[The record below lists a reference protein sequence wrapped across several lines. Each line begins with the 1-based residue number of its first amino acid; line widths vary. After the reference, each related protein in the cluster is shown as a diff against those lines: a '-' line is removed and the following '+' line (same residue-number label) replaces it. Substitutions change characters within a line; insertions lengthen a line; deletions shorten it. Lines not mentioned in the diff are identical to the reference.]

1 MAFVEFDP
9 TVDTVQDLVDEIV
22 DPGAS
27 LTVIP
32 GSINFEGAVVPFP
45 ASVGGTSPS
54 GIGQSSFYDGTL
66 PLGIDPGILLTSGDG
81 SPPDQNTQ
89 PAYSIRQ
96 LGNFDS
102 DLQAVANSAFSGA
115 GEVMDANILEFE
127 FVIEDP
133 SVRSVTF
140 DLIFGSDEF
149 PEFSDSSF
157 VDVAGVFVNGNNA
170 ALFNNNLTQ
179 PLSVISNNLTLGNFI
194 DNANNTLPIEYDGVS
209 SKLTVFAPVQQG
221 VNTIKFGVADTGDQ
235 DLDSGLFIANLN
247 TSNFTPGGGDGNSD
261 GGGSGILLEMPGTD
275 NDDVVASD
283 DLEADIDEFFD
294 SGDGDDNIESGNG
307 SDVVDPGAGD
317 DVVDAGDGDDFVA
330 PSAGDD
336 NLKGNDGDDNLN
348 GGIGDDTAS
357 GGNGEDDL
365 GGDGGNDKLLGGA
378 SGDLIVGNS
387 GNDILLGGT
396 GDDTLLGGI
405 GRDRLNGGA
414 GNDVL
419 TGGASIDRFIFNSN
433 EAFEPE
439 DFGIDEITDFSQ
451 TPGDIILLDRS
462 SFTAINSDAG
472 TGFSISDEFDIV
484 SSDAAA
490 ATSDGVIVYNSNNGN
505 LFYNPN
511 GSAAGF
517 GDGDQFATLT
527 GSPSLGADD
536 FFIRD

>member
-1 MAFVEFDP
+1 MAFVQFDP
-9 TVDTVQDLVDEIV
+9 NVNTVQDLVDAILV
-22 DPGAS
+22 PGAN
-27 LTVIP
+27 LTVTP
-32 GSINFEGAVVPFP
+32 GSINFEGAVVPLSP
-45 ASVGGTSPS
+45 SVGGTSPN

-81 SPPDQNTQ
+81 SPPDLNTDSG
-89 PAYSIRQ
+89 YSIDQ
-96 LGNFDS
+96 LGNSDP
-102 DLQAVANSAFSGA
+102 DLQVVADSAFSGA
-115 GEVMDANILEFE
+115 GEVLDANILEFE

-133 SVRSVTF
+133 NVSSVTF

-170 ALFNNNLTQ
+170 ALFNNDLTQ
-179 PLSVISNNLTLGNFI
+179 PLSVISNNLVLGNFI
-194 DNANNTLPIEYDGVS
+194 DNANNILPIEYDGVS
-209 SKLTVFAPVQQG
+209 STLTVFAPVQQG
-221 VNTIKFGVADTGDQ
+221 ENTIKFGVADTGDQ
-235 DLDSGLFIANLN
+235 ILDSGLFIANLN
-247 TSNFTPGGGDGNSD
+247 TSDLDIGDPD
-261 GGGSGILLEMPGTD
+261 DGGSGILIDIPGTE
-275 NDDVVASD
+275 NNDVVVSD
-283 DLEADIDEFFD
+283 DPEADIDEFFD
-294 SGDGDDNIESGNG
+294 SGDGDDT
-307 SDVVDPGAGD
+307 
-317 DVVDAGDGDDFVA
+317 VDAGNGDDIVA
-330 PSAGDD
+330 PGAGDD

-414 GNDVL
+414 GDDVL

-451 TPGDIILLDRS
+451 TPGDIIILDRS
-462 SFTAINSDAG
+462 SFTAINSAAG
-472 TGFSISDEFDIV
+472 TGFSIPNEFDVV

-490 ATSDGVIVYNSNNGN
+490 ATSDGVIVYNSSNGN

-511 GSAAGF
+511 GNSPGF
-517 GDGDQFATLT
+517 GSGAQFATLT

-536 FFIRD
+536 FWIRN

>member
-9 TVDTVQDLVDEIV
+9 TVDTVQDLVGAIV
-22 DPGAS
+22 VPGAS

-32 GSINFEGAVVPFP
+32 GSINFEGAVVPVSP
-45 ASVGGTSPS
+45 SVGGTSPI

-81 SPPDQNTQ
+81 SPPDENTL
-89 PAYSIRQ
+89 PDYSIEQ
-96 LGNFDS
+96 LGNFDP
-102 DLQAVANSAFSGA
+102 DLQAVANSAFFGA
-115 GEVMDANILEFE
+115 GEVLDANILEFE

-133 SVRSVTF
+133 SVRSITF

-149 PEFSDSSF
+149 PEFSDSEF

-170 ALFNNNLTQ
+170 ALFNGDPTQ
-179 PLSVISNNLTLGNFI
+179 PLSVISNNLALGNFI
-194 DNANNTLPIEYDGVS
+194 DNANNILPIEYDGVS

-221 VNTIKFGVADTGDQ
+221 ENTIKLGVADTGDQ
-235 DLDSGLFIANLN
+235 IYDSGLFIANLN
-247 TSNFTPGGGDGNSD
+247 TSELNIGDPDS
-261 GGGSGILLEMPGTD
+261 GGSGILLEIPGSVS
-275 NDDVVASD
+275 NDLLASD

-294 SGDGDDNIESGNG
+294 GGNGDDNIESGNG
-307 SDVVDPGAGD
+307 NDVVDPGAGN

-336 NLKGNDGDDNLN
+336 RINGENGNDDLN
-348 GGIGDDTAS
+348 GGSGQDTAS
-357 GGNGEDDL
+357 GGNGEDDISGA
-365 GGDGGNDKLLGGA
+365 GGSDQLLGGA
-378 SGDLIVGNS
+378 GGDLIVGNS

-396 GDDTLLGGI
+396 GDDTLQGGI

-419 TGGASIDRFIFNSN
+419 TGNASIDRFIFNSN
-433 EAFEPE
+433 KAFEPE

-451 TPGDIILLDRS
+451 TPGDIILLDRN
-462 SFTAINSDAG
+462 SFTAINSDSG
-472 TGFSISDEFDIV
+472 TGFSISDEFDV
-484 SSDAAA
+484 VNSDAAA

-511 GSAAGF
+511 GSASGF
-517 GDGDQFATLT
+517 GDGAQFATLT
-527 GSPSLGADD
+527 GSPLLEAED
-536 FFIRD
+536 FSIRN